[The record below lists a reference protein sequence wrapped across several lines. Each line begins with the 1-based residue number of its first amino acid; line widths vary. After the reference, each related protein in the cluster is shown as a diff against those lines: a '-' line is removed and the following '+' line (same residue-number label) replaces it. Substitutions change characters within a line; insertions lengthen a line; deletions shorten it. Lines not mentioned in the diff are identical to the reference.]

1 MTACLSGAAQYPEW
15 RHSGSLFILTTPEG
29 ANLPPSAAEKDF
41 PLLVRLHRDYFDFA
55 QARPDGADYR
65 FSMEGKPLAYQ
76 IEEWNAA
83 EGAASVWVRV
93 PLIRGNA
100 RQEIKLHWGRS
111 DATAESSGAAVFN
124 ASNGYLS
131 VWHMSEP
138 VKDEVGALQTTDA
151 GTKAARGIIGPARRL
166 DGGQGL
172 FGGERI
178 GHFPVGGQP
187 HSSEAWFRPEKP
199 NGRVLGWGNEQAQ
212 GKVVMNFRSPPHVS
226 MDCYF
231 SDGNVTGSS
240 RIQMSE
246 WVHVAHVYEQGT
258 ARLYVNGV
266 LDGLAKGRGAPLN
279 IRTPARLWIGGW
291 YHHYDFVGEIDEAR
305 ISKVARSAD
314 WYRLQFEN
322 QKAMQTLAGLVVQPG
337 DDFEVSLSQATVEEG
352 RRALLRA
359 RAGGAQKVFWILRR
373 KGAEEILAVDRFSF
387 TFEAGRVTGDQ
398 SASLVFRAVY
408 PDGVRNKEIS
418 LAVKEAIPE
427 PVFRLKAPAAWNG
440 REPIEVIP
448 EISNLPAMR
457 EKGAEGLRYGW
468 RLSGLAVHKE
478 VAPGKLILKRAQN
491 SGPLQVA
498 LALGNGGAETVQT
511 TTILVRE
518 PARDEWVPRTPS
530 ESEMPENNQFVGRD
544 DGGEGALFCNG
555 VLPRPADAVFLRVYA
570 GERLVSDE
578 KQTPLADGRYSMSAR
593 LKAGLVRYRIEFGSV
608 AGGRETL
615 LHTATNLVCGDAYL
629 IQGQSNALATDTSEE
644 ALAFASDWIRS
655 YGCTAGHPEGARW
668 KGWGNAV
675 WRDRAAERLQLGYWG
690 MELAKRLVESRR
702 LPICILNGAVGGTRI
717 DQHQRNP
724 VNPEDVSTIYGRLL
738 WRVRQA
744 RLAHGIRG
752 VLWHQGENDQ
762 GADGPTGGFGWE
774 TYQQYFVEMAAAWKE
789 DYPNLQRLYVFQI
802 WPMACSM
809 GVNGSDNMLREVQ
822 RTLPALFSNMSVMST
837 LGVKPPGG
845 CHYPLAG
852 WAELG
857 RCIQPLIERDI
868 YGQAFSGS
876 IAPPNLVRAAYVGD
890 RQDQLALEFDQPVVW
905 NDSLAS
911 EFLLDGVRGGVAGGC
926 ASGNSLR
933 LALAAPSNAQRITYL
948 DSRSWS
954 PARILY
960 GANGLAA
967 LTFCDVPIR
976 AR

>member
-1 MTACLSGAAQYPEW
+1 
-15 RHSGSLFILTTPEG
+15 
-29 ANLPPSAAEKDF
+29 
-41 PLLVRLHRDYFDFA
+41 LHRDYFDFA